1 MRIEEAI
8 EILQEYNPEEEYHD
22 YDRLWKALKLGIEAL
37 KWIYALRVIVK
48 SLPPDKLPGETKSP
62 S

>member
-1 MRIEEAI
+1 MKIEELGQLKLPI
-8 EILQEYNPEEEYHD
+8 KTEEDH
-22 YDRLWKALKLGIEAL
+22 RKHQAVRLGIEAL
-37 KWIYALRVIVK
+37 KWIYALRGIVK

>member
-1 MRIEEAI
+1 MTIEEAI
-8 EILQEYNPEEEYHD
+8 RVLQNSTVRGFTIPPRIRMEAT
-22 YDRLWKALKLGIEAL
+22 LLGIEAL
-37 KWIYALRVIVK
+37 KWIYALRGIVK